1 MKVNLSR
8 FLLAASA
15 LALGVKVPAQATGI
29 AHTIDGKALAGT
41 LVVAADGAMTITS
54 DDDAITLEV
63 AELVSFE
70 QSNAK
75 PRNVQVESRVWLRS
89 GSELPAK
96 KLSGRAATSDTP
108 AILIIR
114 LPSGIEIEVP
124 LSTVRA
130 IRQGGLMRPQPS
142 LFKAD
147 LETPPENHDLL
158 YVVKDG
164 SSQRSSVSV
173 ISISDKLIDFEL
185 RDDLYEFDFSGVAA
199 VVFGANTGFPP
210 DRQSRPRAT
219 VSLITGERLE
229 GKLLSVGAS
238 VQCRLDEGCVVD
250 VPTRNLHRIDVASD
264 KLVWMSELTPDVL
277 QTPAF
282 DRVWPWHTGRTIAGP
297 GFDLSGQHFERGI
310 GVVPHTRLTYDLAG
324 RFDLFEATIGID
336 DRGGPEAHAIFRVYV
351 DGQSIFESKP
361 MTRGLEPEILRL
373 ELRKAKS
380 LVLEV
385 DFGKNYDLGDFC
397 AFANARVVQK

>member
-1 MKVNLSR
+1 MRAYSPC
-8 FLLAASA
+8 FLLAVLVSSFAAAAS
-15 LALGVKVPAQATGI
+15 AQATGI
-29 AHTIDGKALAGT
+29 ARTIDGSTITGT
-41 LVVAADGAMTITS
+41 LVVAADGAMTITG
-54 DDDAITLEV
+54 DNGTTTLEV

-70 QSNAK
+70 QASVK

-96 KLSGRAATSDTP
+96 KLSGRAATSDNP
-108 AILIIR
+108 SMLLIR
-114 LPSGIEIEVP
+114 LPSGVEIEVP

-142 LFKAD
+142 LFLSD
-147 LETPPENHDLL
+147 LETPPENNDLL
-158 YVVKDG
+158 YVVKNG

-173 ISISDKLIDFEL
+173 TSISGKLIDFEL
-185 RDDLYEFDFSGVAA
+185 RDDVYEFDFSGVAA
-199 VVFGANTGFPP
+199 VVFGSNTGFPP
-210 DRQSRPRAT
+210 DRQARPRAT
-219 VSLITGERLE
+219 VSLVTGERLE

-250 VPTRNLHRIDVASD
+250 VPMRNLHRIDISSD
-264 KLVWMSELTPDVL
+264 KLVWMSELTPDVV

-282 DRVWPWHTGRTIAGP
+282 DRIWPWHTGRTIAGP

-351 DGQSIFESKP
+351 DGQSVFESKP
-361 MTRGLEPEILRL
+361 MTRGREPEVLRL

-397 AFANARVVQK
+397 AFADARVVQK

>member
-1 MKVNLSR
+1 VKVNLSR
-8 FLLAASA
+8 FLLAASV
-15 LALGVKVPAQATGI
+15 LALGVEASAQATGI
-29 AHTIDGKALAGT
+29 ARTIDGKALAGT
-41 LVVAADGAMTITS
+41 LVVAADGTMTITGN
-54 DDDAITLEV
+54 DDAITLEV

-70 QSNAK
+70 QSKAK

-96 KLSGRAATSDTP
+96 KLSGRAATSDAP
-108 AILIIR
+108 ATLIIR

-147 LETPPENHDLL
+147 LETPPENSDLL
-158 YVVKDG
+158 YVVKNG

-173 ISISDKLIDFEL
+173 INISEKLIDFEL

-219 VSLITGERLE
+219 ISLVTGERLE
-229 GKLLSVGAS
+229 GKLLSIGTS
-238 VQCRLDEGCVVD
+238 VQCRLDEGCVVE
-250 VPTRNLHRIDVASD
+250 VPTRSLHRIDISSD
-264 KLVWMSELTPDVL
+264 KLVWMSELTPDVV

-282 DRVWPWHTGRTIAGP
+282 DRVWPWHIGRTIAGP

-336 DRGGPEAHAIFRVYV
+336 DRGGPEAHAVFRVYV

-361 MTRGLEPEILRL
+361 MTRGREPEVLRL

-397 AFANARVVQK
+397 AFADARVVQK